1 MKILAINN
9 IVKEWSFHWKRLR
22 TAQLSKRK
30 RIIMAL
36 RLVNLCSLEQHFC
49 VQTASKFSEIIY
61 SILKLR
67 VLNTIKLQ
75 VLNEVPLVLLSF
87 SN

>member
-1 MKILAINN
+1 MEILAINN

-22 TAQLSKRK
+22 TPQLSERK
-30 RIIMAL
+30 RVSVVL
-36 RLVNLCSLEQHFC
+36 PLVNLCSLGQHFC
-49 VQTASKFSEIIY
+49 AQTASKFSEIIY

-67 VLNTIKLQ
+67 VLKTTKLQ

-87 SN
+87 SS